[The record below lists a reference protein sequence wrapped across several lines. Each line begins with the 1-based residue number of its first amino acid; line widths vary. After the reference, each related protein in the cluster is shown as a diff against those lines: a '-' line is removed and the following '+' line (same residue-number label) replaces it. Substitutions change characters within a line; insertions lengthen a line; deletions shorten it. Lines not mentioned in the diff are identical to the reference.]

1 MLVLGLV
8 LILLAAAVGAGAVF
22 DGGEKA
28 SVELLGTTVDTTVAG
43 VFFTGAATMLLL
55 LLGVWL
61 VTASMGRARRKR
73 AERKD
78 AKRRQRD
85 SVQALEEERAQ
96 LRAENERLAGQLGSG
111 MGSGVNGGS
120 GGADGSRDTRSAAS
134 ADGAGSA
141 DGGRTAEPMRAD
153 SGDSD
158 TRVDHGATEPATEH
172 DGSTRPGAPLRESDG
187 PTTSQGAHAAGRD
200 AGAGGDADLRQHETT
215 TTRRDGV

>member
-96 LRAENERLAGQLGSG
+96 LRAENERLSGQLGDARAPEDTSTTG
-111 MGSGVNGGS
+111 RHDRTTVDQ
-120 GGADGSRDTRSAAS
+120 DG
-134 ADGAGSA
+134 DG
-141 DGGRTAEPMRAD
+141 TPD
-153 SGDSD
+153 SVEG
-158 TRVDHGATEPATEH
+158 TNR
-172 DGSTRPGAPLRESDG
+172 GAPLRE
-187 PTTSQGAHAAGRD
+187 
-200 AGAGGDADLRQHETT
+200 GDAPTDC
-215 TTRRDGV
+215 